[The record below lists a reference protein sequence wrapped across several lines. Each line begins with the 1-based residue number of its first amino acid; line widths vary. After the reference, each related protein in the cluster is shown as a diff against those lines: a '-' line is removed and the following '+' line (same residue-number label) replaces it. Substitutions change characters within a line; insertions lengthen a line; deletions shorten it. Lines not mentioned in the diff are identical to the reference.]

1 MAPRSEEHGTRG
13 HVAMWPCDQPSC
25 ISFSFWGVQLEN
37 ESLSVFFPYDLHGVA
52 LQVGPMIPRQNFA
65 PTFQQALSLF
75 EIYSNPDTLNI
86 LLWPF
91 PFPLAI

>member
-1 MAPRSEEHGTRG
+1 MAPRPEEHGARG
-13 HVAMWPCDQPSC
+13 HV
-25 ISFSFWGVQLEN
+25 ISPAASDSAFGVFQLEN
-37 ESLSVFFPYDLHGVA
+37 ESLSVFLPYDLHGVAVDLA

-75 EIYSNPDTLNI
+75 EFYSSNPGTSNI

-91 PFPLAI
+91 SFLLPI